1 MFGYMK
7 DHGFDL
13 ELTRFHYVQ
22 RLSRI
27 SLIVCLLHVWLL
39 ALGEQVASHGL
50 GNLVDCNDRRDLS
63 IFRLGWDFIE
73 RTLTLGDPTPPF
85 VLPLFNLNASGS

>member
-1 MFGYMK
+1 MFGSIK
-7 DHGFDL
+7 GHGFDL

-39 ALGEQVASHGL
+39 ALGEQVISQEMGHLVHG
-50 GNLVDCNDRRDLS
+50 DDHRDIN
-63 IFRLGWDFIE
+63 IFRLGWDLIE
-73 RTLTLGDPTPPF
+73 RTLTLGADPSHCS
-85 VLPLFNLNASGS
+85 VCVQLKGVR